1 MSTDIRDVTYRYP
14 TSRPGTPAPIT
25 NLNLTIQPGESVLIC
40 GGSGSGKSSVIR
52 LLNGLIPKY
61 HEGTLTGQVVHTS
74 TNGNEHIISHEEL
87 FETGRFTATVFQ
99 NPRTQFFT
107 TNVTSELAFACENYG
122 MNPQDIKDRMMRVV
136 NEINIPHLLG
146 KNLFHI
152 SGGEKQRVACGCSMM
167 SEPDLY
173 LFDEPTS
180 NLSPQAIDEF
190 REVYASLRRKG
201 ATLVVAEHRLYFLRG
216 LVDRV
221 IIMTDGRIEREMTG
235 DEFLALT
242 DDERSQYG
250 LRDLT
255 APPEPE
261 LPTIVANGN
270 ATKLPPTLVPT
281 LAPSTT
287 SDDGGSADS
296 VSEPTA
302 LEIRNLQ
309 FSYGKKLVLDI
320 PELRLPAGKVIV
332 VAGPNGAGKSTFASV
347 LTGLE
352 KARGTISYRG
362 EKLTPKKR
370 LAHSYMVMQD
380 VHRQLFG
387 TTVRGEVTVDSAA
400 SFVDPAQV
408 DGLLAE
414 FDLLHLAD
422 RHPMS
427 LSGGQKQRV
436 VIATAKACQKDIVV
450 FDEPSSG
457 LDYQHMVAIAH
468 ALREL
473 AAHGKVVLV
482 ITHDYELM
490 NLCGDL
496 ILHLN
501 KLSY

>member
-1 MSTDIRDVTYRYP
+1 M
-14 TSRPGTPAPIT
+14 
-25 NLNLTIQPGESVLIC
+25 
-40 GGSGSGKSSVIR
+40 
-52 LLNGLIPKY
+52 
-61 HEGTLTGQVVHTS
+61 
-74 TNGNEHIISHEEL
+74 
-87 FETGRFTATVFQ
+87 
-99 NPRTQFFT
+99 
-107 TNVTSELAFACENYG
+107 
-122 MNPQDIKDRMMRVV
+122 
-136 NEINIPHLLG
+136 
-146 KNLFHI
+146 
-152 SGGEKQRVACGCSMM
+152 
-167 SEPDLY
+167 
-173 LFDEPTS
+173 
-180 NLSPQAIDEF
+180 
-190 REVYASLRRKG
+190 
-201 ATLVVAEHRLYFLRG
+201 YFLRG

-235 DEFLALT
+235 DEFWALT